1 MGDFW
6 SILLEPNTRKAVQRL
21 HGAAFNQPRRRVKR
35 PRVASRQVQHRIS
48 PTESDELVAAFQ
60 AGETA
65 SVLAERYGIN
75 EATVFGHLRRRGVRR
90 GKRFRLSEADV
101 IRATELYASGDTLN
115 AVAINLGVCATTVR
129 MALLRNGVRL
139 RRRGI

>member
-6 SILLEPNTRKAVQRL
+6 SILLEPDTCKAVQRL
-21 HGAAFNQPRRRVKR
+21 HGATFNQPQRRVKR
-35 PRVASRQVQHRIS
+35 PQVASRQVQNRIS

-75 EATVFGHLRRRGVRR
+75 EATVFGHLRRQEVRR
-90 GKRFRLSEADV
+90 GKRFRFSEDDV
-101 IRATELYASGDTLN
+101 IRATKLYASGDTLN
-115 AVAINLGVCATTVR
+115 DVAIKFGVCATTVR
-129 MALLRNGVRL
+129 MALVRNGVQL